1 MTYWTITDEFE
12 NVKETAID
20 SSDHNS
26 DLLKEGKNMNLNAAA
41 NSDNEKTDLSVR
53 TITIGE
59 LQRFRDDLYRFME
72 TKESM
77 ISRFNED
84 TTISLMHGSDGFGW
98 SIKVTLTGRH
108 AEDRNVAKADCV
120 EIPIDFRD
128 SKSF

>member
-1 MTYWTITDEFE
+1 M
-12 NVKETAID
+12 KETAID
-20 SSDHNS
+20 GNDHNS

-41 NSDNEKTDLSVR
+41 NSDNEKTDPSLR

-84 TTISLMHGSDGFGW
+84 TTIFLTHEGNGFGW

-108 AEDRNVAKADCV
+108 TEDRTIAKADCV
-120 EIPIDFRD
+120 ESPIDFRD
-128 SKSF
+128 CKSF

>member
-20 SSDHNS
+20 SKDHNS
-26 DLLKEGKNMNLNAAA
+26 DLLEEGKNMNLNAAA
-41 NSDNEKTDLSVR
+41 NSDNEKTDPSLR

-72 TKESM
+72 ARESM

-84 TTISLMHGSDGFGW
+84 TTIFLTHESSGFGW

-108 AEDRNVAKADCV
+108 TED
-120 EIPIDFRD
+120 
-128 SKSF
+128 